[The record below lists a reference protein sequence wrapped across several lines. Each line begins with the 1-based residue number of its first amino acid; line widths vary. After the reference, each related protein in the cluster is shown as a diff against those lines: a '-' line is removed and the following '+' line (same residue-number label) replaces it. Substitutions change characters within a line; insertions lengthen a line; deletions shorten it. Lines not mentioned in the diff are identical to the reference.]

1 MFMLQHVILI
11 SGKLVGNREKSLNAE
26 LEPGTQ
32 NAEGGRPKAECL
44 TPDS

>member
-26 LEPGTQ
+26 LETQ
-32 NAEGGRPKAECL
+32 NAEGGRPKAERL
-44 TPDS
+44 TRNA